1 MERYMRSGEGIV
13 ILTVDTSTQAFSI
26 SLFENEDPVAHV
38 EMKRSLAHSQQIV
51 RVFEFMLERLGLTV
65 HCLNAAYAG
74 TGPGSFTGTRI
85 GLSFVNTLSQTL
97 NIPILGV
104 SSLDLLA
111 FNGSGWYNS
120 AVTLLRSRKNE
131 VYTALYRK
139 GERKTDYLALAP
151 DEFMSFLEK
160 HSPQFVVAP
169 EEDFRDL
176 GSLEGISGEIIHA
189 FPSSRS
195 LYFVVR
201 ERGLMPQRSYLK
213 PIYVRGI

>member
-1 MERYMRSGEGIV
+1 V
-13 ILTVDTSTQAFSI
+13 ILTVDTSTRAFSL
-26 SLFENEDPVAHV
+26 SLFENEESVAHI
-38 EMKRSLAHSQQIV
+38 ELKRALAHSQQIV
-51 RVFEFMLERLGLTV
+51 QVFEFMLHRIGLTAS
-65 HCLNAAYAG
+65 CLTAAYAG

-85 GLSFVNTLSQTL
+85 GLSFVNTLSQIL

-111 FNGSGWYNS
+111 FDGSGWYNS

-131 VYTALYRK
+131 VYTASYQM
-139 GERKTDYLALAP
+139 GERKTDYQALTR
-151 DEFMSFLEK
+151 DEFLGFLEK

-176 GSLEGISGEIIHA
+176 GNLEGRAGKIKHA

-201 ERGLMPQRSYLK
+201 ERGLMPRRNYLK